1 MVDYVRMFS
10 KDEKITKYFFYV
22 IERLSL
28 LRNSKSR
35 EWSLEL
41 IFENK
46 IQQIESEINF
56 HLDKMISS
64 GKLNSKDLEI
74 VANNVNLIISILDS
88 CYVDNTS
95 K

>member
-1 MVDYVRMFS
+1 MIDYVRMFS
-10 KDEKITKYFFYV
+10 EDETVTKYFFYV
-22 IERLSL
+22 IKRLSL
-28 LRNSKSR
+28 LRNLKSR

-46 IQQIESEINF
+46 IQQIECEINS
-56 HLDKMISS
+56 HLDKMMSS
-64 GKLNSKDLEI
+64 GKLSSKDLEI